1 MSETPDELRTRIRD
15 DLLNLDR
22 TPGASAQ
29 YLQVEG
35 IIQAARIAD
44 ALEAIE
50 KTGVYVYQQGTEDQD
65 EAKEAKPRRQ
75 G

>member
-1 MSETPDELRTRIRD
+1 MSESPEELKTRIRD
-15 DLLNLDR
+15 DLLNLNR
-22 TPGASAQ
+22 TPGAADQ

-50 KTGVYVYQQGTEDQD
+50 KTGVYVYQQGTE
-65 EAKEAKPRRQ
+65 EEPKERRR

>member
-1 MSETPDELRTRIRD
+1 MSETPEELRTRIRD

-35 IIQAARIAD
+35 IIQTARIAD

-50 KTGVYVYQQGTEDQD
+50 ETGVYVYQQGTEPTN
-65 EAKEAKPRRQ
+65 EEKAETGRRR

>member
-1 MSETPDELRTRIRD
+1 MPTPDEIRHR
-15 DLLNLDR
+15 LENE
-22 TPGASAQ
+22 PYG
-29 YLQVEG
+29 EG
-35 IIQAARIAD
+35 TGIEVAICNIKIEQAVQLARIAD